1 MRNRKL
7 CTAVLACA
15 AAAMMLMN
23 GCGADK
29 DKAAATT
36 AAETTVAETTVAE
49 TKAAGTKAEAA
60 ETKAEES
67 KAEAAETEAKAA
79 ETEAEAKE
87 AEAEGEGADASEET
101 AADGSL
107 IGPGA
112 GLDSPDVEEEDV
124 PDYEEED
131 DEYSGEPNPTG
142 KVKSVKK
149 NHSGNLVKPEGGVE
163 EKTPD

>member
-49 TKAAGTKAEAA
+49 TKAAGTKAEAE
-60 ETKAEES
+60 ETKAEET
-67 KAEAAETEAKAA
+67 KAEAAETK
-79 ETEAEAKE
+79 AEAAE
-87 AEAEGEGADASEET
+87 AEAEEAAEET

>member
-36 AAETTVAETTVAE
+36 AAETTAAETTVAE
-49 TKAAGTKAEAA
+49 TTAAGTKAEAE
-60 ETKAEES
+60 ETKAEET
-67 KAEAAETEAKAA
+67 KAEEA
-79 ETEAEAKE
+79 ETEAEAAE
-87 AEAEGEGADASEET
+87 AEAEEAAEET

>member
-49 TKAAGTKAEAA
+49 TKAAGTKAEAEETKAEETKAEEA
-60 ETKAEES
+60 ETKAE
-67 KAEAAETEAKAA
+67 AA
-79 ETEAEAKE
+79 E
-87 AEAEGEGADASEET
+87 AEAEAEEAAEET

>member
-15 AAAMMLMN
+15 VAAMMLMN

-49 TKAAGTKAEAA
+49 TKAAGTKAEAEETKAEETKAEEA
-60 ETKAEES
+60 ETKAE
-67 KAEAAETEAKAA
+67 AA
-79 ETEAEAKE
+79 E
-87 AEAEGEGADASEET
+87 AEAEAEEAAEET